1 MGEMNITYT
10 YGELNREKSLLLL
23 TNFVRE
29 MVLQKA
35 NKDKIYEDG
44 ECLSVSEVQEL
55 YEDKLASMDAESYD
69 KLIVTIMNIIRD
81 EIFL

>member
-1 MGEMNITYT
+1 
-10 YGELNREKSLLLL
+10 
-23 TNFVRE
+23 

-35 NKDKIYEDG
+35 DGNKIYEDG

-69 KLIVTIMNIIRD
+69 KLIATIMDNIRD
-81 EIFL
+81 KIL

>member
-1 MGEMNITYT
+1 MNITYT

-29 MVLQKA
+29 MVLQNA
-35 NKDKIYEDG
+35 NEHKIYEDG
-44 ECLSVSEVQEL
+44 RCLSVSDVQDL

-69 KLIVTIMNIIRD
+69 KLITTIMDNIRD
-81 EIFL
+81 KIL

>member
-29 MVLQKA
+29 MVLQNA
-35 NKDKIYEDG
+35 NEHKIYEDG
-44 ECLSVSEVQEL
+44 RCLSVSDVQDL
-55 YEDKLASMDAESYD
+55 YEDKLASMDAKSYD
-69 KLIVTIMNIIRD
+69 KLITTIMDNIRD
-81 EIFL
+81 KIL

>member
-10 YGELNREKSLLLL
+10 YEELNREKSLLLL

-29 MVLQKA
+29 TVLQKA
-35 NKDKIYEDG
+35 NEHKIYEDG
-44 ECLSVSEVQEL
+44 ECLSVGEVQDL

-69 KLIVTIMNIIRD
+69 KLISTIMDNIRD
-81 EIFL
+81 KIL

>member
-1 MGEMNITYT
+1 MNITYT
-10 YGELNREKSLLLL
+10 YGEVNREKSILLL

-44 ECLSVSEVQEL
+44 ECLSVNEVQEL

-69 KLIVTIMNIIRD
+69 KLIATIMDNIRD
-81 EIFL
+81 KIL

>member
-10 YGELNREKSLLLL
+10 YEELNREKSLLLL

-29 MVLQKA
+29 MVLQNA
-35 NKDKIYEDG
+35 NEHKIYEDG
-44 ECLSVSEVQEL
+44 RCLSVSDVQDL

-69 KLIVTIMNIIRD
+69 KLIATIMDNIRD
-81 EIFL
+81 KIL

>member
-29 MVLQKA
+29 MVLQNA
-35 NKDKIYEDG
+35 NEHKIYEDG
-44 ECLSVSEVQEL
+44 RCLSVSEVQDL

-69 KLIVTIMNIIRD
+69 KLIATIMDNIRD
-81 EIFL
+81 KIL

>member
-29 MVLQKA
+29 MVLQNA
-35 NKDKIYEDG
+35 NEHKIYEDG
-44 ECLSVSEVQEL
+44 RCLSVSDVQDL

-69 KLIVTIMNIIRD
+69 KLVTTIMDNIRD
-81 EIFL
+81 KIL

>member
-1 MGEMNITYT
+1 MNITYT
-10 YGELNREKSLLLL
+10 YEELNREKSLLLL

-35 NKDKIYEDG
+35 DGNKIYEDG
-44 ECLSVSEVQEL
+44 RCLPVSEVQDL

-81 EIFL
+81 KIFYRR

>member
-29 MVLQKA
+29 MVLLKA
-35 NKDKIYEDG
+35 MTN
-44 ECLSVSEVQEL
+44 
-55 YEDKLASMDAESYD
+55 
-69 KLIVTIMNIIRD
+69 
-81 EIFL
+81 

>member
-10 YGELNREKSLLLL
+10 YEELNREKSLLLL

-29 MVLQKA
+29 MLLQNA
-35 NKDKIYEDG
+35 NEHKIYEEG
-44 ECLSVSEVQEL
+44 ECLSVSEVQDL

-69 KLIVTIMNIIRD
+69 KLIATIMDNIRD
-81 EIFL
+81 KIL